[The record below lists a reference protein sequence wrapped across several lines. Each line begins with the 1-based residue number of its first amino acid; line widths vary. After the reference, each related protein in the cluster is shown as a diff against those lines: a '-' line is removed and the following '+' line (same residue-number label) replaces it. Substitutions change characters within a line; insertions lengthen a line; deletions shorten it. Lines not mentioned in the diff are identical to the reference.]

1 MTPKPI
7 TAIRFCSHRYEE
19 TLRFIRLN
27 WQFYTVKT
35 VYGLVGFRF
44 RFRFE
49 FRFMLEKHHVWFRA
63 PGSVAG
69 NVLKSHQN
77 DAVLNMAGEVQN
89 MWFCCHKHG
98 WKLWCSTMTV
108 YHRCESWPPPTHI
121 LKLTTYFLYTQVNVS
136 LLSSCSSSLHTHS
149 FLSVCLCE
157 WIRGC
162 LTFQFHIWDLF
173 IRTPT
178 PPPTST
184 LCCCRLL
191 QTQTGLYCSGRPHT
205 DVGAHTHTRVCV
217 CVSGF
222 T

>member
-1 MTPKPI
+1 MFGLEHLVLLLEMSWSL
-7 TAIRFCSHRYEE
+7 IRMMQFW
-19 TLRFIRLN
+19 T
-27 WQFYTVKT
+27 WQ
-35 VYGLVGFRF
+35 
-44 RFRFE
+44 
-49 FRFMLEKHHVWFRA
+49 EKSRTY
-63 PGSVAG
+63 GSVAT
-69 NVLKSHQN
+69 
-77 DAVLNMAGEVQN
+77 NMAGNNMVQHNDCAAPQVEV
-89 MWFCCHKHG
+89 
-98 WKLWCSTMTV
+98 
-108 YHRCESWPPPTHI
+108 RTHI
-121 LKLTTYFLYTQVNVS
+121 FPLHSGKCELVVVLQLLPPHTQLPV
-136 LLSSCSSSLHTHS
+136 C
-149 FLSVCLCE
+149 LSVW

-173 IRTPT
+173 IQTPT

>member
-1 MTPKPI
+1 MTPKLI
-7 TAIRFCSHRYEE
+7 AAIRFCSHRYEE

-89 MWFCCHKHG
+89 MWHVVLLPQT
-98 WKLWCSTMTV
+98 WLETTWCSTMTV
-108 YHRCESWPPPTHI
+108 LLHRWRSG
-121 LKLTTYFLYTQVNVS
+121 LTYFLCTQVNVS

-173 IRTPT
+173 IQTPT